1 MPLMFSSS
9 ESDTA
14 KTAVIMKIPIMTPSR
29 DSIVLSRL
37 VTSDCHACTKLS
49 TNNRR
54 VMHQSYTPGV
64 VEARPVG

>member
-1 MPLMFSSS
+1 
-9 ESDTA
+9 
-14 KTAVIMKIPIMTPSR
+14 
-29 DSIVLSRL
+29 L

-64 VEARPVG
+64 VKARAVG